1 MPGFDGWKN
10 LTDCGTRYDRRTPQ
24 AKAKRKQK
32 AELKLKA
39 KQNEDENKEEK
50 QEKEDADSG
59 LPGENDNPAA
69 STAKNQK
76 KRQQRET
83 VEASAQTVE
92 SYPPQLL
99 VANATAETEPSAPV
113 RPADVPSAATPMGAA
128 EGEGSPSPTSPA
140 DLPAPSSRKA
150 VDSQCA
156 VGPKPKQRAE
166 TTLRVKDEDCVDYND
181 DGPGGVV
188 HCAATEAPEIA
199 EKTAQ
204 LADDTASA
212 AAAPLETTVESTAG
226 ETAGDGASTFPQ
238 RVAPREKGEK
248 KKKHKRK
255 KPCSPERFQDPA
267 TAQEDLD

>member
-1 MPGFDGWKN
+1 MDEEAGQEDSEGNKEERIDRRGNSGWNNSEQWNGQWRQNQGWRWKSMPGFDGWKN

-83 VEASAQTVE
+83 VEASTQTVE

-99 VANATAETEPSAPV
+99 VANATAETEPCAKCSHPH
-113 RPADVPSAATPMGAA
+113 GC
-128 EGEGSPSPTSPA
+128 
-140 DLPAPSSRKA
+140 SR
-150 VDSQCA
+150 
-156 VGPKPKQRAE
+156 G
-166 TTLRVKDEDCVDYND
+166 
-181 DGPGGVV
+181 
-188 HCAATEAPEIA
+188 
-199 EKTAQ
+199 
-204 LADDTASA
+204 
-212 AAAPLETTVESTAG
+212 
-226 ETAGDGASTFPQ
+226 
-238 RVAPREKGEK
+238 
-248 KKKHKRK
+248 
-255 KPCSPERFQDPA
+255 
-267 TAQEDLD
+267 